1 MSKEKTAD
9 NGAKKVQ
16 LKRRLKYGGISVLLS
31 AVVIAVV
38 IIANVII
45 TTVIRS
51 NNAYTDLTGS
61 GLFTLSEQ
69 AKGYLKQIKAPITIK
84 FAVPLDTIKSNSQLF
99 MVYLAADQ
107 FAKASTEEDKNDE
120 IPDITV
126 EYFDSYKFPA
136 QFEKYKQLAAG
147 KTWASTNVIIES
159 TYAEEDGETA
169 SLPVVYSLSSF
180 FTTSDGKTVGFNGE
194 RRFLLA
200 FLQLAGVEQPVVVF
214 TTGHGEPIGADPSSS
229 DNQYADFTAM
239 FEELGFRIKYSDLT
253 REEVDPDCRLIV
265 ILDPKRDFIGK
276 ELDSLDGTSELDRI
290 SDFASAHGSI
300 MVFLGPTGYEYT
312 NLSHYLSEWGV
323 KVHTTYT
330 IEDGVNTL
338 SADDR
343 SFSVVYTTEG
353 LGASVQQNY
362 RNLRTKFEHAAP
374 VQILTTDTGSTSM
387 NVTSTFRTSSAARA
401 YATADDVLTPSDVGR
416 ADGFDL
422 FVVSSRLKYENN
434 EDYYSYVLVCGS
446 PEMLKYCGSQAYA
459 NRGILNVMLT
469 RIPLLKMPVDIDYK
483 SLENYGL
490 TSVTSGAV
498 RGWTVVLAVV
508 LPVVVL
514 AAGTV
519 VTVRR
524 KRH

>member
-1 MSKEKTAD
+1 MSKEKKPE
-9 NGAKKVQ
+9 NGAKQTQ

-51 NNAYTDLTGS
+51 NNLYTDLTGS
-61 GLFTLSEQ
+61 GIFTLSDT
-69 AKGYLKQIKAPITIK
+69 AKEYLKQIKAPITIK
-84 FAVPLDTIKSNSQLF
+84 FAVPLDTIKSNAQLF

-107 FAKASTEEDKNDE
+107 FSKASTSEDPDE
-120 IPDITV
+120 QIPDITV

-136 QFEKYKQLAAG
+136 QFEKYKQLTSG
-147 KTWASTNVIIES
+147 KAWQSTNVIIES
-159 TYAEEDGETA
+159 TYAEEDGETG
-169 SLPVVYSLSSF
+169 SLPLVYALTAF
-180 FTTSDGKTVGFNGE
+180 FTTSDGKTIGFNGE

-214 TTGHGEPIGADPSSS
+214 TTGHGEPIGTSPADS
-229 DNQYADFTAM
+229 DNQYSDFTAM
-239 FEELGFRIKYSDLT
+239 FEELGFRVKYSDLT

-276 ELDSLDGTSELDRI
+276 ELDSLEGTSELDRV
-290 SDFASAHGSI
+290 SDFVSAHGSI
-300 MVFLGPTGYEYT
+300 MVFLGPTGYDYT

-323 KVHTTYT
+323 KIHTTYT
-330 IEDGVNTL
+330 IEDSVNTL
-338 SADDR
+338 SYDNR

-374 VQILTTDTGSTSM
+374 VQILFNDDQSTSM
-387 NVTSTFRTSSAARA
+387 NVTSSFRTSSAARA
-401 YATADDVLTPSDVGR
+401 YATAEDVLAPADVGK

-422 FVVSSRLKYENN
+422 FVVASRLKYENN
-434 EDYYSYVLVCGS
+434 EDYYSYVLACGS
-446 PEMLKYCGSQAYA
+446 PEMLKYCGSQAFA
-459 NRGILNVMLT
+459 NRGILNVLLT
-469 RIPLLKMPVDIDYK
+469 RIPLLKIPVDIDYK

-490 TSVTSGAV
+490 TSVTSTAV

-508 LPVVVL
+508 MPVAVLCVGVVV
-514 AAGTV
+514 V
-519 VTVRR
+519 VRR